1 MMSRRQRLEMI
12 IKILNKEETGSQLKL
27 QELLA
32 LEGIVVSQ
40 SSLSRDLNSLGAYRI
55 PSSDGSFV
63 YKISNEEQRKETS
76 LGMQRRFQTSV
87 TGIASSANIVVVYTN
102 PAEAQAIARVIDCA
116 GLDGLLGTVGGDNT
130 VICIASDENAAG
142 KLSKT
147 MSRLLEQ

>member
-1 MMSRRQRLEMI
+1 MGRRQRLEI
-12 IKILNKEETGSQLKL
+12 IVKILDKEATGSQLKL
-27 QELLA
+27 QKLLA
-32 LEGIVVSQ
+32 GKGISVSQ

-55 PSSDGSFV
+55 PSPDGSFV
-63 YKISNEEQRKETS
+63 YKVSDKEQRKETS

-130 VICIASDENAAG
+130 VICITSDEKTAE
-142 KLSKT
+142 KLSNT
-147 MSRLLEQ
+147 MSSLLE